1 MTGNDAAPQ
10 AGRIPTAHAV
20 DHVGFNVPD
29 LDQAITFFTEVLGF
43 TLLER
48 AGGLRAGTRVALL
61 DFAGRHIELL
71 QFRPTDQ
78 AGPAPG
84 LEDHWG
90 CHLAL
95 TIDDLDA
102 AVAYLRAQAGVQL
115 VRAPDQLRNGRR
127 RVFFLTPWGAT
138 IQLIT
143 PQISSVF

>member
-1 MTGNDAAPQ
+1 MTENVASPR
-10 AGRIPTAHAV
+10 AGRIPTASAV

-29 LDQAITFFTEVLGF
+29 LDQAISFFTEVLGF

-61 DFAGRHIELL
+61 DFGGRHIELL

-78 AGPAPG
+78 AGPAPS

-95 TIDDLDA
+95 TIADLDA
-102 AVAYLRAQAGVQL
+102 AVAYLRAQAGVRL
-115 VRAPDQLRNGRR
+115 VREPDQLRNGRR
-127 RVFFLTPWGAT
+127 RVFFLTPWGMT

-143 PQISSVF
+143 PQVTTVF